1 MQWRVMVELTGADGS
16 MQTHEAYAGGCPP
29 TACSTDTLGLTLA
42 EAKQVL
48 AKLQCH
54 LVQAQTEE
62 YCQSR
67 RRCQRCRAKRPLK
80 DRRPRRLRSLFGVVE
95 VHAPRFAPRR
105 CSVSLRGTLSPAAEI
120 MPDRCTLEYER
131 ILAEMGARLPYRHA
145 ITLLDEL
152 FPLGQP
158 PMVETIRQRTLRVG
172 ARLEFQAAAP
182 PRSTPPAKAK
192 SITLSIDAGHVRSVR
207 SYQVRSFEIIVAQ
220 ASNDDGTHVVFAGV
234 PAEAYHQSQQLRGVM
249 RDLGATQTTPVTILS
264 DGADGPRAA
273 AEAASLGPTRH
284 VLDWFHLSMRIQ
296 HVSQAVTGWPGDTAE
311 NRQEGA
317 RLADV
322 VDQHI
327 RWRLWHG
334 QVRRALDLIGDTLRP
349 LEVLANHKTSRVAA
363 SAGKVADKLR
373 ALETYVSGQ
382 PTIIIDYATARRCDR
397 PISTAITESTV
408 QWLLHRRMN
417 ANQQM
422 RWSPRGAH
430 LMLKVRTAVMNG
442 TFDQDHAAA
451 ERRAKRPY
459 RRPA

>member
-1 MQWRVMVELTGADGS
+1 
-16 MQTHEAYAGGCPP
+16 
-29 TACSTDTLGLTLA
+29 
-42 EAKQVL
+42 
-48 AKLQCH
+48 
-54 LVQAQTEE
+54 
-62 YCQSR
+62 
-67 RRCQRCRAKRPLK
+67 
-80 DRRPRRLRSLFGVVE
+80 
-95 VHAPRFAPRR
+95 
-105 CSVSLRGTLSPAAEI
+105 

-131 ILAEMGARLPYRHA
+131 TLAEMGARLPYRRA
-145 ITLLDEL
+145 ITLLDGL
-152 FPLGQP
+152 FPLGAP

-172 ARLEFQAAAP
+172 ARLELQAAAP
-182 PRSTPPAKAK
+182 SRSVPPAEAK

-220 ASNDDGTHVVFAGV
+220 ANNDNAKRVVFASV
-234 PAEAYHQSQQLRGVM
+234 PAEAYHQAQQLRGVM

-273 AEAASLGPTRH
+273 GEAASLGPTRH

-296 HVSQAVTGWPGDTAE
+296 HVTQAVAVWPKDTAE

-322 VDQHI
+322 VDHHI

-334 QVRRALDLIGDTLRP
+334 QLRRALDVIGETLP
-349 LEVLANHKTSRVAA
+349 ALDVLVNQKTSPVAV

-382 PTIIIDYATARRCDR
+382 PEIIIDYATARRGDQ

-408 QWLLHRRMN
+408 QWLLHRQMN

-442 TFDQDHAAA
+442 TFDHDHVAA
-451 ERRAKRPY
+451 EWRAKRPY
-459 RRPA
+459 RRAA